1 MARQKSA
8 QLTAAE
14 QKIMDLLWR
23 DGAMTVRDLT
33 ERLSAEQPVAY
44 TTVQT
49 ICRILLDKGHVEAH
63 KAGKAF
69 VYQAL
74 TVQQEARSV
83 ALLQLL
89 KKFFG
94 GSPDALAQHLL
105 QEQTLTPELALQL
118 QAKIDQARSPEQAS
132 SSDGVSAFNHSTSL
146 QGAPQHS
153 DSDQSKSDHSK
164 PQHSHGVQG
173 SDAATSHA
181 TPSSK
186 PQ

>member
-63 KAGKAF
+63 KEGKAF

-74 TVQQEARSV
+74 TVQQEARSA
-83 ALLQLL
+83 ALLQLV

-105 QEQTLTPELALQL
+105 QDSALAPELALQL
-118 QAKIDQARSPEQAS
+118 QAKIDDAKLSGAAPHQAS
-132 SSDGVSAFNHSTSL
+132 NADAASGPTNMQSQPDPRASTLDGV
-146 QGAPQHS
+146 
-153 DSDQSKSDHSK
+153 
-164 PQHSHGVQG
+164 
-173 SDAATSHA
+173 ATEPA
-181 TPSSK
+181 LSSK
-186 PQ
+186 PC

>member
-1 MARQKSA
+1 MARQKSQ

-33 ERLSAEQPVAY
+33 ERLGAEQAVAY

-49 ICRILLDKGHVEAH
+49 ICRILLDKGHVQAH
-63 KAGKAF
+63 KVGKAF
-69 VYQAL
+69 VYQAV
-74 TVQQEARSV
+74 TVEQEARSQ

-105 QEQTLTPELALQL
+105 QDNVLTPELALQL
-118 QAKIDQARSPEQAS
+118 QAKIDDAKSAAKASDQAS
-132 SSDGVSAFNHSTSL
+132 RQQGVTGRPQTTSGE
-146 QGAPQHS
+146 QGQS
-153 DSDQSKSDHSK
+153 DS
-164 PQHSHGVQG
+164 VQLTKG
-173 SDAATSHA
+173 SQLS
-181 TPSSK
+181 
-186 PQ
+186 

>member
-132 SSDGVSAFNHSTSL
+132 PSDGASASNYSTS
-146 QGAPQHS
+146 QQSASQHS
-153 DSDQSKSDHSK
+153 DSDQSK
-164 PQHSHGVQG
+164 PQHSHGVQS
-173 SDAATSHA
+173 SDSATSHA
-181 TPSSK
+181 TSSSK

>member
-1 MARQKSA
+1 MARQKSQ

-33 ERLSAEQPVAY
+33 ERLGAEQAVAY

-49 ICRILLDKGHVEAH
+49 ICRILLDKGHVQAH
-63 KAGKAF
+63 KVGKAF
-69 VYQAL
+69 VYQAV
-74 TVQQEARSV
+74 TVQQEARSQ

-105 QEQTLTPELALQL
+105 QDNVLTPELALQL
-118 QAKIDQARSPEQAS
+118 QAKIDDAKSAATASDQTSNPQRVTGQAQTSAGEQ
-132 SSDGVSAFNHSTSL
+132 G
-146 QGAPQHS
+146 QS
-153 DSDQSKSDHSK
+153 DS
-164 PQHSHGVQG
+164 VQLTKG
-173 SDAATSHA
+173 SQFS
-181 TPSSK
+181 
-186 PQ
+186 

>member
-1 MARQKSA
+1 MARQKSD

-33 ERLSAEQPVAY
+33 ERLSAEQAVAY

-49 ICRILLDKGHVEAH
+49 ICRILLDKGHVQAH

-69 VYQAL
+69 VYQAV
-74 TVQQEARSV
+74 TVQQEARSQ

-105 QEQTLTPELALQL
+105 QDNALAPELALQL
-118 QAKIDQARSPEQAS
+118 QAKIDDAKGAAASDQTSNPQRVTRQARTSAGEQGQ
-132 SSDGVSAFNHSTSL
+132 SDFAQPTE
-146 QGAPQHS
+146 
-153 DSDQSKSDHSK
+153 DSKSS
-164 PQHSHGVQG
+164 
-173 SDAATSHA
+173 
-181 TPSSK
+181 
-186 PQ
+186 

>member
-63 KAGKAF
+63 KEGKAF

-74 TVQQEARSV
+74 TVQQEARSA
-83 ALLQLL
+83 ALLQLV

-105 QEQTLTPELALQL
+105 QDSALAPELALQL
-118 QAKIDQARSPEQAS
+118 QAKIDEANSAVRASRVDADRAASHTPSTPSDPSQSHSDPINPEQE
-132 SSDGVSAFNHSTSL
+132 
-146 QGAPQHS
+146 
-153 DSDQSKSDHSK
+153 
-164 PQHSHGVQG
+164 
-173 SDAATSHA
+173 SDAGLRQPASGA
-181 TPSSK
+181 K
-186 PQ
+186 P